1 MIRIYESRKQ
11 RKLWIKLMKTIVN
24 ATLVVVIITKES
36 KGYIKD
42 INLRLLELLL
52 LNLLLTTSK

>member
-11 RKLWIKLMKTIVN
+11 IKLWIKLMKTIVN

>member
-11 RKLWIKLMKTIVN
+11 RKLWKKLMKTIVN